1 MLARVA
7 AAALRGDT
15 TPETVDRLP
24 FLLRTVVDLDAA
36 HVSLLVLI
44 GEAPGQGSDQLAERW
59 SGPRDLLLAAAVTLE
74 RAGLAD
80 RMTPLIGAP
89 YKAWSLTMY
98 GQQFLDYL
106 LVDAGGW
113 PPKR

>member
-1 MLARVA
+1 
-7 AAALRGDT
+7 
-15 TPETVDRLP
+15 
-24 FLLRTVVDLDAA
+24 
-36 HVSLLVLI
+36 
-44 GEAPGQGSDQLAERW
+44 
-59 SGPRDLLLAAAVTLE
+59 LLLAAAVTLE

-80 RMTPLIGAP
+80 RMTPLTGAP